1 MFVILTLIIAVAA
14 FNIVSTMVMVV
25 TDKQSDI
32 AILRTLGASSS
43 NIMNIFIIQGA
54 VIGFVGT
61 LLGVLGGVTLALN
74 IETVV
79 PLIETVFGFKFLSAE
94 VYLIS
99 EVPSD
104 LQTNDITMVSL
115 VAFVL
120 TLLATLYPAWRGARV
135 HPAEALRYE

>member
-1 MFVILTLIIAVAA
+1 
-14 FNIVSTMVMVV
+14 
-25 TDKQSDI
+25 
-32 AILRTLGASSS
+32 
-43 NIMNIFIIQGA
+43 MNIFIIQGA

-61 LLGVLGGVTLALN
+61 LFGVLGGIVLAAN
-74 IETVV
+74 IETIV
-79 PLIETVFGFKFLSAE
+79 PIIETVFGFKFLSAD

-104 LQTNDITMVSL
+104 LQIDDITMVSA

-135 HPAEALRYE
+135 QPAEALRYE